1 MIVDKFAQELKEMMA
16 KKNELLTKKAE
27 LQKSL
32 RKGEDYFASLIRN
45 PNAHAL
51 LEGAKRA
58 LEIMQQYNDI
68 EQQIKDL
75 DIILITK
82 VEAYTADI
90 IIKCMTPE
98 HLNEAGD
105 LIKTT
110 EMFLVP
116 FKTDADLVEITP
128 DDFWFLKL
136 AKQALKAT
144 NIEFI
149 PKSRES

>member
-1 MIVDKFAQELKEMMA
+1 MIVDKFVQELKEMIA
-16 KKNELLTKKAE
+16 KKNELLAKKAE

-32 RKGEDYFASLIRN
+32 KKGEDYFSSLIRN
-45 PNAHAL
+45 PNSHAL

-58 LEIMQQYNDI
+58 LEIIQQYNEI
-68 EQQIKDL
+68 EQQVKDL
-75 DIILITK
+75 DIILTTK
-82 VEAYTADI
+82 VEAYTADV
-90 IIKCMTPE
+90 IIKCTIPE

-105 LIKTT
+105 LLKTT

-116 FKTDADLVEITP
+116 FKTNADFVEVTP

-144 NIEFI
+144 NVEFI
-149 PKSRES
+149 PKLKED

>member
-1 MIVDKFAQELKEMMA
+1 MIVDKFAQELKDMIA
-16 KKNELLTKKAE
+16 KKSELLTKKADLE
-27 LQKSL
+27 KSL
-32 RKGEDYFASLIRN
+32 KKGENYFSSLIRN

-51 LEGAKRA
+51 FEGAKRA
-58 LEIMQQYNDI
+58 LEIMEEYKEI
-68 EQQIKDL
+68 EQQVKDL
-75 DIILITK
+75 DIIMIAK
-82 VEAYTADI
+82 VEAYTSDL
-90 IIKCMTPE
+90 IIKCATPE

-116 FKTDADLVEITP
+116 FKTDADFVEITP

-144 NIEFI
+144 NVEFI
-149 PKSRES
+149 KKGED